1 MGEKTKKL
9 LTRNVEEI
17 CFVVVHHEL
26 DDDPGILAEVLEAD
40 DPHDVGSIL
49 GIRVLAVLVG
59 QNQTSISLVN
69 LGATKV
75 DRSAPGT

>member
-40 DPHDVGSIL
+40 DPHYVGGVL
-49 GIRVLAVLVG
+49 GVRLLAELVG
-59 QNQTSISLVN
+59 QDQASRSLLN
-69 LGATKV
+69 
-75 DRSAPGT
+75 D